1 MAIEFFDRLTA
12 SVSKTAK
19 QVSDNAKS
27 LADKNRVRKDIAA
40 MENELR
46 NRFRDIGEKYFTE
59 SKENPDPEYA
69 DMFAAINEL
78 QANLS
83 AKQHELET
91 LDGTMTCTECGRP
104 ILLGSKFCPNCGA
117 TAPVPAAP
125 PVSAPVQP
133 ICPFC
138 GQPVAPDASFCAGC
152 GNKLPEQPV
161 KPNPDFNQPNPAPVS
176 NVCPNCGEVLA
187 PDALFCAVCGTKAP
201 GVD

>member
-1 MAIEFFDRLTA
+1 MAMDFFDRLTA

-40 MENELR
+40 IENEIR
-46 NRFRDIGEKYFTE
+46 NRFRDIGEKYFAETKD
-59 SKENPDPEYA
+59 SPAPEYA
-69 DMFAAINEL
+69 EMFSAISEL
-78 QANLS
+78 QANLT

-91 LDGTMTCTECGRP
+91 LDGTVACPECGRP
-104 ILLGSKFCPNCGA
+104 ILLGSKFCPSCGA
-117 TAPVPAAP
+117 QAPAPVTPPAA
-125 PVSAPVQP
+125 APVQP

-138 GQPVAPDASFCAGC
+138 GQPVAPEAAFCAGC
-152 GNKLPEQPV
+152 GNRLPEQPA
-161 KPNPDFNQPNPAPVS
+161 NPAPVNPAPVS

>member
-1 MAIEFFDRLTA
+1 MAIDFFDRLTA

-59 SKENPDPEYA
+59 TKDSPAPEYA
-69 DMFAAINEL
+69 EMFSAITEL
-78 QANLS
+78 QANLA
-83 AKQHELET
+83 AKQHELEA
-91 LDGTMTCTECGRP
+91 LDGTVACTECGRP
-104 ILLGSKFCPNCGA
+104 ILLGSKFCPSCGA
-117 TAPVPAAP
+117 PAPAPVTPPPA
-125 PVSAPVQP
+125 APVQP

-138 GQPVAPDASFCAGC
+138 GQPVVPDAAFCAGC
-152 GNKLPEQPV
+152 GNRLPEQPA
-161 KPNPDFNQPNPAPVS
+161 NPAPVNPAPVS
-176 NVCPNCGEVLA
+176 NICPNCGEVLA

>member
-1 MAIEFFDRLTA
+1 MAIDFFDRLTA

-27 LADKNRVRKDIAA
+27 LADKNRVRRDIAA

-59 SKENPDPEYA
+59 TQDSPAPEYA
-69 DMFAAINEL
+69 EMFSAITEL
-78 QANLS
+78 QANLA
-83 AKQHELET
+83 AKQHELEA
-91 LDGTMTCTECGRP
+91 LDGTVACSECGRP
-104 ILLGSKFCPNCGA
+104 ILLGSKFCPSCGA
-117 TAPVPAAP
+117 PAPAPVTPPPA
-125 PVSAPVQP
+125 APVQP

-138 GQPVAPDASFCAGC
+138 GQPVVPDAAFCAGC
-152 GNKLPEQPV
+152 GNRLPEQPA
-161 KPNPDFNQPNPAPVS
+161 NPAPVNPAPVS
-176 NVCPNCGEVLA
+176 NICPNCGEVLA